1 MDDHASEAKHG
12 GGYDRREVLRR
23 GAFVVGA
30 ATLWTT
36 PVVQS
41 LGMRAAAA
49 GTGDDPDPTGS
60 LCPPESEKSA
70 QPRDLVFRWNG
81 AGADGPSTGLI
92 VIQRPGSARL
102 CVVVGAGGLFRV
114 TGKAGSNWR
123 VGVYDPDD
131 LPSLSGSANRWKELP
146 QGGKVLDASEF
157 HTSCS
162 VPLSLGDSFGTLT
175 LVAGTPPGSEQSQQ
189 VLSGVSLAGA
199 AVATS
204 DCSVATTADET
215 DAEELDPEAELLE
228 QAEVEDNPAEPEKSS
243 EDEELKAEAVEVEDD
258 KDKTEKAENLEV
270 PHGEDDESD
279 GGDVDP
285 SS

>member
-1 MDDHASEAKHG
+1 MDDHASETKHAG
-12 GGYDRREVLRR
+12 AYDRREVLRR

-41 LGMRAAAA
+41 LGMRPAAA

-60 LCPPESEKSA
+60 LCPPGSEESA

-81 AGADGPSTGLI
+81 AGTGGPPTGLI
-92 VIQRPGSARL
+92 VVQRPGSDRL
-102 CVVVGAGGLFRV
+102 CVEVGVGGLFQV

-131 LPSLSGSANRWKELP
+131 VPSLSGSANRWKELP

-199 AVATS
+199 QVATS
-204 DCSVATTADET
+204 NCATLTTAEQP
-215 DAEELDPEAELLE
+215 EPEQIEPEPEQIEPEAE
-228 QAEVEDNPAEPEKSS
+228 QDEPEKSS
-243 EDEELKAEAVEVEDD
+243 ENEELKAEAVEVEDD
-258 KDKTEKAENLEV
+258 KVKSAEAETKKLEA
-270 PHGEDDESD
+270 PRDEDDESD
-279 GGDVDP
+279 GGDLDA